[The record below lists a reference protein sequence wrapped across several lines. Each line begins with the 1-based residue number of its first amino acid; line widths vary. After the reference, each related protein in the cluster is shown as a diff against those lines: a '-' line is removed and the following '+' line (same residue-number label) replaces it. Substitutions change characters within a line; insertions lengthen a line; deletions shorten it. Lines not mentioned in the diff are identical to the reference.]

1 MSRTC
6 KKDDRSK
13 AKTRSL
19 NRRNL
24 LLGDTT
30 VVAAA
35 YLLRALETA
44 GLAQQTTGTPGS
56 AGATATI
63 DGKYLPPPPKFGGE
77 INLGA
82 SQSKPYWPA
91 QVVPPTGA
99 PNVSLIM
106 TDDQGYGVSGIFV
119 STTEPA
125 STIFEGQPLRCPHE
139 GQFGYPMAPRS
150 TTSRGCAKRR
160 PEALGA
166 PPDL

>member
-19 NRRNL
+19 NRCNL
-24 LLGDTT
+24 LLGGTT

-35 YLLRALETA
+35 YLLCALETA

-56 AGATATI
+56 PGATTTI
-63 DGKYLPPPPKFGGE
+63 DGKYLPPPPPKFGGE

-91 QVVPPTGA
+91 QVVPPK
-99 PNVSLIM
+99 VLLIM
-106 TDDQGYGVSGIFV
+106 TDGYGVSGTFV
-119 STTEPA
+119 SATEPA
-125 STIFEGQPLRCPHE
+125 STIFEGQPL
-139 GQFGYPMAPRS
+139 
-150 TTSRGCAKRR
+150 
-160 PEALGA
+160 
-166 PPDL
+166 